1 MRSAARL
8 SFSLLF
14 VSLYRAERRGSR
26 AEGVEYR
33 FNASPVYT
41 FDVERGQR
49 AVKKQRLR
57 TLLLPLLPLLL
68 LLLHY
73 WYWIARFSR

>member
-1 MRSAARL
+1 M
-8 SFSLLF
+8 
-14 VSLYRAERRGSR
+14 
-26 AEGVEYR
+26 EYR

-57 TLLLPLLPLLL
+57 MLLLPLLPLLL
-68 LLLHY
+68 LLLLLLVSVTGRSLLSLIPLFPVGEHTGHLPP
-73 WYWIARFSR
+73 APSRTV